1 MSDSF
6 NDAQASGSNPSE
18 EPQNKPLKS
27 EADSLSGS
35 SDSADEVSQDTP
47 PTSTS
52 KTDNFSNSPLSGIPT
67 AETTLPSEKGYSTTV
82 TEPLQAT
89 ISPSEYIPSERLHP
103 QSKAPLAMVETAFL
117 ASTASLIWLI
127 NYYFPLGPVLR
138 MFFPVPIALVYLR
151 WGNRASWMA
160 ALVSGLLLSV
170 LMGPTRSILFFIP
183 YGLMGVQLGAL
194 WKRRSSWLLSISIG
208 TLIGT
213 FGFFFRFWLLS
224 ILLGEDLWVYVMTQI
239 TEVAE
244 WGFLRLGLL
253 AQPSLPLIQA
263 IACVFIIINNAVYL
277 FVVHL
282 VALLMLDRLGNPI
295 PRPPNWV
302 QVLLDYDG

>member
-1 MSDSF
+1 MSDPSD
-6 NDAQASGSNPSE
+6 NAQASRPDASE
-18 EPQNKPLKS
+18 ETKHQPLKS
-27 EADSLSGS
+27 EAEPQPGN
-35 SDSADEVSQDTP
+35 SDSADEAGIDTP
-47 PTSTS
+47 PPASTS
-52 KTDNFSNSPLSGIPT
+52 EADKVSQPPLSAMPR
-67 AETTLPSEKGYSTTV
+67 AK
-82 TEPLQAT
+82 AT
-89 ISPSEYIPSERLHP
+89 IPDRQGYPS
-103 QSKAPLAMVETAFL
+103 APLAMVETAFL

-194 WKRRSSWLLSISIG
+194 WRRQASWVFSIFTG
-208 TLIGT
+208 TLLGT
-213 FGFFFRFWLLS
+213 LGFFFRFWLLS

-239 TEVAE
+239 TQLTE
-244 WGFLRLGLL
+244 WGFVKLGLL
-253 AQPSLPLIQA
+253 AQPSLLLIQA
-263 IACVFIIINNAVYL
+263 IAVVMIIISNAVYL

>member
-1 MSDSF
+1 MSEPFD
-6 NDAQASGSNPSE
+6 DAQASHPDPS
-18 EPQNKPLKS
+18 QDIKNQSLKS
-27 EADSLSGS
+27 DAESLTSNTEAADVVGQDS
-35 SDSADEVSQDTP
+35 TP
-47 PTSTS
+47 PASTS
-52 KTDNFSNSPLSGIPT
+52 QLGNFSQPSTEQTSVSSKKDDPTVSKSPGY
-67 AETTLPSEKGYSTTV
+67 AQREGLPLN
-82 TEPLQAT
+82 P
-89 ISPSEYIPSERLHP
+89 
-103 QSKAPLAMVETAFL
+103 KAPLAMVETAFL

-138 MFFPVPIALVYLR
+138 MFFPIPIALVYLR

-194 WKRRSSWLLSISIG
+194 WRRQSSWLFSIFTG
-208 TLIGT
+208 TLLGT

-224 ILLGEDLWVYVMTQI
+224 VLLGEDLWLYVMNQM
-239 TEVAE
+239 TELTELAFVK
-244 WGFLRLGLL
+244 LGLL
-253 AQPSLPLIQA
+253 AQPSLPLIEA
-263 IACVFIIINNAVYL
+263 IAVLMIIINNAVYL